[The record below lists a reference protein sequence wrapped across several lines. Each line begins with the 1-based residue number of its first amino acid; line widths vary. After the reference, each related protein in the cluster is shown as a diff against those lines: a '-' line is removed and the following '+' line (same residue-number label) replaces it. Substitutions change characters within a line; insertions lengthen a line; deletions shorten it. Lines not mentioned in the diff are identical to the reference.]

1 VPPEAFADAL
11 QNLLPPRQVE
21 GLVEDY
27 AHYARGEADE
37 VVPGV
42 RQLTGREPID
52 IARFARD
59 RAGAF
64 GAAPA

>member
-1 VPPEAFADAL
+1 MPREAFAGAL
-11 QNLLPPRQVE
+11 QDQLPPWQVE

-27 AHYARGEADE
+27 AHSARGEADE
-37 VVPGV
+37 VVPSV
-42 RQLTGREPID
+42 RELTGREPID

-59 RAGAF
+59 HAAAF

>member
-1 VPPEAFADAL
+1 VPSEAFAGAL
-11 QNLLPPRQVE
+11 QDLLPPVE
-21 GLVEDY
+21 GLVEDD

-59 RAGAF
+59 HAGAF

>member
-1 VPPEAFADAL
+1 VPPEAFAGAIQD
-11 QNLLPPRQVE
+11 LLPPRQVE
-21 GLVEDY
+21 EDY
-27 AHYARGEADE
+27 AHDARREADE
-37 VVPGV
+37 VIPGV